1 MKKHSKKHPKTSQ
14 IHQKVDL
21 GGALGGVRVLCSVVP
36 CFFSK
41 KSPFLVFL
49 ERFWG
54 PFWRPFWRKSPFFS
68 DLFLG
73 VFLDGLFIDLACFC
87 SSFQRC
93 LGGQNRLKTE
103 MCETWKTVFYLGET
117 DVFKVLGKQIHF
129 FMVGFLVALF
139 GSSFF
144 SIFEEKA
151 PFWQLFLGAFC
162 IFSVFFWQLFVVAFF
177 GAEKGGFLDTWQK
190 S

>member
-1 MKKHSKKHPKTSQ
+1 MAIFMKKHSKKHPKTSQ

-21 GGALGGVRVLCSVVP
+21 GGALGGVRVLCSGAS
-36 CFFSK
+36 CLFSK
-41 KSPFLVFL
+41 KGPFLVIL

-54 PFWRPFWRKSPFFS
+54 PFWRPFWRKSHFFRAF
-68 DLFLG
+68 FLG

-129 FMVGFLVALF
+129 FMVAFF
-139 GSSFF
+139 GRS
-144 SIFEEKA
+144 
-151 PFWQLFLGAFC
+151 FWQLFFQH
-162 IFSVFFWQLFVVAFF
+162 F
-177 GAEKGGFLDTWQK
+177 
-190 S
+190 